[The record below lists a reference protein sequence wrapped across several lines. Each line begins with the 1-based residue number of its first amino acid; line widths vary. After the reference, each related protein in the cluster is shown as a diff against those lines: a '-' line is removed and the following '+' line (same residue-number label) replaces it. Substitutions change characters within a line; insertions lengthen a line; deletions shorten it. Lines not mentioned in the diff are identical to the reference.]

1 MPYVELHA
9 HSSYSFLDGASLP
22 EELAV
27 RAAELGYP
35 ALALTDHDGVY
46 GSLEFAHAAKHFGV
60 RPITGAELTLA
71 DRSHVTVL
79 VETAKGY
86 ANLCRLITAAHA
98 HTRPEGKETQPP
110 ADPALDQALLEE
122 LNEGLVCLSGC
133 ARHGLAVR
141 NPNGAARLARAFG
154 RERFFVELQRPYER
168 GDARRNA
175 GLRDLAASL
184 GVPTI
189 VTGDVHAHH
198 LRRAALQDVLVA
210 IRHRSSLDGCEAERR
225 GNHEC
230 VLLSPAEMVERFP
243 EDRAAV
249 ARTVE
254 LAERLRFDLTEE
266 LGYRYPDFSDS
277 PEPAIVQLAHVCKRT
292 FEDRYPRGHKLRRE
306 ARARLDEELKL
317 IDELGLA
324 GFFLLH
330 WDVLELARECALE
343 VRGRDSPRHALPPG
357 RGRGSSVGS
366 LVCYLTGLSH
376 VDPVGAEL
384 SLGRFLNRELD
395 SVPDIDLD
403 FPRDIREK
411 LIVAVT
417 ERYGREHAAL
427 VASFSTYRSR
437 GAIRDVGKALGLPY
451 AELERIARVSE
462 GWNAKRVAEE
472 LQQLPDADR
481 KLLSPRWRAFGEL
494 CHEIAGLPRHISQH
508 PGGMVISSRPLVELV
523 PVQPAAMAGRQ
534 MCQWDKDSCADAGF
548 LKIDLLGLGM
558 LSAVEDCVDQIARLQ
573 GKPIDLSRIPLDDKA
588 VYEEIQRADT
598 IGDFQIESRAQMQS
612 LLRTRPEN
620 IDDLTVQ
627 VALVRPGPIQGKAVH
642 PYIEHRQRLREDPSF
657 VPPVD
662 HPLLADCLRST
673 LGVVVFQD
681 QVLEVAIALA
691 GFSVGEAE
699 GLRRAMSRKRSHDA
713 LEAYRE
719 RFVEGALRKGV
730 DAETADMVYDKLV
743 GFSGF
748 GFPKSHAAA
757 FGLLA
762 YQSAWLRHHYPAEF
776 LCALL
781 NAQPMGFY
789 PPATLVRDGQRRGV
803 ETRPPDVN
811 VSAAKCA
818 VEDGAVRIGIDYVN
832 GIGEDRGGGCRRGAR
847 AGANRSPSVRDLAQR
862 TQLSEHGLETLIVA
876 GACDCFELPRRQ
888 LLWQLGLVPRSQS
901 VPGSGGEEKQLA
913 LPLDPTAAT
922 PELPEPTVW
931 ERMLADYRTTN
942 LSVGVHPHG
951 APACASA
958 GWRDLL
964 ARPRE
969 RAGPRAGGDRGN
981 GCRTAAARDRER
993 RRLHA
998 DRGRV
1003 RPGQPDRAAVGLRQ
1017 APSDR
1022 PRRAAHP
1029 RARPLRTD
1037 RAQPERPRPLA
1048 RDTRAARAPDL
1059 AGVRSGRQPARAP
1072 TTSATADSVGLRR
1085 LLIGSRCS
1093 IERPSCALRLKAVLT
1108 SATWVNAC
1116 GKLPSWRRVSG
1127 SHSSASRP
1135 RSLRRSRSR
1144 SKDLLGL
1151 VVPSLEREIVGEPEG
1166 AREERALAGRQPVDG
1181 PCLFVVRCTGRR
1193 ARRARGHARSPRP
1206 CRPCAGRP
1214 PGGSRRAGSSAGSR
1228 PAASSRTTA

>member
-1 MPYVELHA
+1 MTIELQPEFPHRTRKKERLGSDPCGVRSRPRQVPYVELHA

-27 RAAELGYP
+27 QAAELGYP
-35 ALALTDHDGVY
+35 VLALTDHDGVY
-46 GSLEFAHAAKHFGV
+46 GSLEFAHAAKYFGV
-60 RPITGAELTLA
+60 RPITGAEVTLA
-71 DRSHVTVL
+71 DRSHVTLL
-79 VETAKGY
+79 VETQQGY
-86 ANLCRLITAAHA
+86 ANLCRLLTAAHA
-98 HTRPEGKETQPP
+98 HTRPPGKETQPP
-110 ADPALDQALLEE
+110 AEPALDQALLEQ
-122 LNEGLVCLSGC
+122 LADGLVCLSGC

-141 NPNGAARLARAFG
+141 NPNAAARLARAFG
-154 RERFFVELQRPYER
+154 RDRFFVELQRPYER

-175 GLRDLAASL
+175 ALRRLAESL
-184 GVPTI
+184 GVATL

-198 LRRAALQDVLVA
+198 PRRARLQDVLVA
-210 IRHRSSLDGCEAERR
+210 VRNRGALDGCEAERR

-230 VLLSPAEMVERFP
+230 VLLSPAEIVERFP
-243 EDRAAV
+243 EDRDAV
-249 ARTVE
+249 TRTVE
-254 LAERLRFDLTEE
+254 LADRLRFDLTEE

-277 PEPAIVQLAHVCKRT
+277 PEPAIVQLGHVCKRA
-292 FEDRYPRGHKLRRE
+292 FEERYPRGHRLRRE
-306 ARARLDEELKL
+306 AEARLDEELKL

-343 VRGRDSPRHALPPG
+343 VRGRDSPRHSLPPG

-384 SLGRFLNRELD
+384 SLGRFLNRELNA
-395 SVPDIDLD
+395 VPDIDLD

-427 VASFSTYRSR
+427 VASFATYRSR

-462 GWNAKRVAEE
+462 GWNAQRVGEE
-472 LQQLPDADR
+472 LQLLPDADR
-481 KLLSPRWRAFGEL
+481 KLLSPRWRAFAEL

-558 LSAVEDCVDQIARLQ
+558 LSAVEDCVDQIARLR
-573 GKPIDLSRIPLDDKA
+573 GEPIDLSRIPLDDKA
-588 VYEEIQRADT
+588 VYEDIQRADT
-598 IGDFQIESRAQMQS
+598 VGDFQIESRAQMQS
-612 LLRTRPEN
+612 LLRTQPESL
-620 IDDLTVQ
+620 DDLTVQ

-642 PYIEHRQRLREDPSF
+642 PYIEHRQRLREDPAF

-713 LEAYRE
+713 LEAYRG
-719 RFVEGALRKGV
+719 RFVEGALRQGV
-730 DAETADMVYDKLV
+730 DAKTADLVYDKLV

-762 YQSAWLRHHYPAEF
+762 YQSAWLRHHYAAEF

-811 VSAAKCA
+811 ISAAKCN
-818 VEDGAVRIGIDYVN
+818 VEDGAVRIGLDYVN
-832 GIGEDRGGGCRRGAR
+832 GIGEDDAQAVVAERDAGGPFA
-847 AGANRSPSVRDLAQR
+847 SVRELAQR
-862 TQLSEHGLETLIVA
+862 TQLSEHGLETLIVS
-876 GACDCFELPRRQ
+876 GACDCFGLPRRR
-888 LLWQLGLVPRSQS
+888 LLWQLGLVPRAQT

-913 LPLDPTAAT
+913 LPLDPTAET

-931 ERMLADYRTTN
+931 ERMLADYRTTS
-942 LSVGVHPHG
+942 LSVGVHPME
-951 APACASA
+951 
-958 GWRDLL
+958 LL
-964 ARPRE
+964 RAHLPPGVLSSLELE
-969 RAGPRAGGDRGN
+969 R
-981 GCRTAAARDRER
+981 ARDRAQVAVAGMAVARQRPATANGVVFMLIEDEFGAVNLIVPPAVYDR
-993 RRLHA
+993 HRAIVRGEPLILA
-998 DRGRV
+998 RGRFERVERNQNVLV
-1003 RPGQPDRAAVGLRQ
+1003 RSLETLG
-1017 APSDR
+1017 
-1022 PRRAAHP
+1022 
-1029 RARPLRTD
+1029 
-1037 RAQPERPRPLA
+1037 PLA
-1048 RDTRAARAPDL
+1048 R
-1059 AGVRSGRQPARAP
+1059 
-1072 TTSATADSVGLRR
+1072 
-1085 LLIGSRCS
+1085 
-1093 IERPSCALRLKAVLT
+1093 E
-1108 SATWVNAC
+1108 
-1116 GKLPSWRRVSG
+1116 VSQE
-1127 SHSSASRP
+1127 AE
-1135 RSLRRSRSR
+1135 L
-1144 SKDLLGL
+1144 
-1151 VVPSLEREIVGEPEG
+1151 
-1166 AREERALAGRQPVDG
+1166 
-1181 PCLFVVRCTGRR
+1181 
-1193 ARRARGHARSPRP
+1193 
-1206 CRPCAGRP
+1206 
-1214 PGGSRRAGSSAGSR
+1214 GSSLPGAHHFGHR
-1228 PAASSRTTA
+1228 